1 MSGTQRAS
9 TDPAGAAG
17 APPAPAPADDPKRG
31 MDYKDSIL
39 ECVGNTPLVRMH
51 NLARGI
57 RTPVLAKVESMNPGG
72 SVKDR
77 IGRVIVDDYEK
88 RGLLKPGGT
97 IVEST
102 SGNTGIG
109 LVMVAALRGYRT
121 IFTMPDKM
129 SRAKIDLLKAY
140 GAEVVVCP
148 TAVAPDAPESYY
160 SVAKRLAKEIPGAV
174 LGNQY
179 FNESNPRAHYLTSG
193 PEIWRQTAGRIT
205 HYVASMGTGGTI
217 SGTGQYLKEQN
228 PGVRVIGADPVGS
241 ILKQYF
247 ETKTMGKAYPYKV
260 EGIGEDIIPGST
272 HFEYIDEIRAVTDV
286 QSLNTARA
294 ISREEGILS
303 GGSCGTAMW
312 VALEVARELDDPD
325 ACVVVILPDTGE
337 RYLTKVYN
345 DDWMRENRLLER
357 TAVKVADVLRNKLG
371 STPRLL
377 FVDYDDTV
385 RRALQLMREH
395 DVSQLPVMKEG
406 LVVGTASE
414 AALMG
419 AALESP
425 EQMQA
430 VVATVMVPPLPT
442 VGADET
448 LEAVGRLLS
457 ERNSAVLVEE
467 NSRIIGI
474 VSRFDM
480 IEHLAS

>member
-1 MSGTQRAS
+1 MSGSQSAS
-9 TDPAGAAG
+9 TAPGATSPAGAAG
-17 APPAPAPADDPKRG
+17 
-31 MDYKDSIL
+31 MDVKDSIL
-39 ECVGNTPLVRMH
+39 ECVGNTPLVRIR
-51 NLARGI
+51 NLTRGI
-57 RTPVLAKVESMNPGG
+57 RTPLYAKIESMNPGG

-77 IGRVIVDDYEK
+77 IGRVIIDEYEK

-109 LVMVAALRGYRT
+109 LAMVAALRGYRT

-179 FNESNPRAHYLTSG
+179 YNESNPYAHYISTG
-193 PEIWRQTAGRIT
+193 PEIWRQTCGRIT

-217 SGTGQYLKEQN
+217 SGTGKYLKEQN
-228 PGVRVIGADPVGS
+228 AAVRVIGADPVGS

-260 EGIGEDIIPGST
+260 EGIGEDIIPGTT
-272 HFEYIDEIRAVTDV
+272 HFEFIDEIRAVTDA

-294 ISREEGILS
+294 ISRQEGILS

-312 VALEVARELDDPD
+312 AALEVARELDDPN
-325 ACVVVILPDTGE
+325 ACVIVILPDTGE

-357 TAVKVADVLRNKLG
+357 GAVRVADVLRDKLG

-385 RRALQLMREH
+385 RRALQVMREH
-395 DVSQLPVMKEG
+395 DVSQMPVMKDG
-406 LVVGTASE
+406 MVVGTASE
-414 AALMG
+414 TALLG

-425 EQMQA
+425 ERMQA
-430 VVATVMVPPLPT
+430 TVATVMEPPLPT
-442 VGADET
+442 VAADET
-448 LEAVGRLLS
+448 LEAVGRLLA

-467 NSRIIGI
+467 NATVIGI

-480 IEHLAS
+480 IEYLAS